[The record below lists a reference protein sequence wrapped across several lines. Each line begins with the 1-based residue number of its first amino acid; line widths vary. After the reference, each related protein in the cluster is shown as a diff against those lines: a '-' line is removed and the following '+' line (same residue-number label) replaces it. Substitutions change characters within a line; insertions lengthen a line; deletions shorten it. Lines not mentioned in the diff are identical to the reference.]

1 MSLNG
6 LIWLDTNAS
15 DIHLLPGLVSP
26 QLKRLL
32 RPTKLDANGVA
43 TADTFSNMSSV
54 ALSFAAQ
61 FAGAPNS
68 HGVKVDETTGE
79 VTVAASLPA
88 GPKLR
93 SFIITATAK
102 EAAVTATRRIR
113 VNVHG
118 SISKMWLTPARLTV
132 RKDAKNMRLSLLAQF
147 DDGTIGDITNWAPF
161 DQSLVPG
168 DFVHA
173 AGSTTPVLEW
183 SADSGAVV
191 TVDKITGVLKAT
203 AETGSANITV
213 KFLNQAASAT
223 VACAKPW
230 STATTVTHVSGPGP
244 RQVNFVRNMLF
255 LPDGFQDT
263 AAEKASFEQL
273 VRFVVARL
281 ASRNRTRPFAALANR
296 MNFFFAWVPSPDA
309 GVSVLNELD
318 RETLGA
324 STAKGGLLK
333 LPSLDRG
340 GTGKWSLEQLIN
352 EVGLPTPTSDPIISV
367 LDQGRIDDWQALYGP
382 QVTSARMKHLFNTW
396 LALND
401 RVILNERDTAFHMAF
416 GSRPALDEDLPG
428 HALSVNPRRLHN
440 DDFDSFLNALH
451 TSTGASLPDLW
462 SKGKDN
468 NLVVIICRSN
478 HVGGLNHARDNGGR
492 TVGVSFRR
500 DSYHFMQDT
509 TPPGNGFDITPD
521 KIPSDPTYDLWLT
534 VAHELGHSCNLG
546 DEYGGDATPATADVI
561 GFVTN
566 YANLQARSALDSGGL
581 LIEGNVKWGEWPR
594 IAKAGVLF
602 TNPKPEAGKFRLSL
616 FDGKAAGFKPNDVVR
631 LRTRPLAKA
640 AAPSNRCKVESVAGD
655 DIVIAPLFGA
665 ALDPAKF
672 PAGSIV
678 MAPVRAKDP
687 NPAADSFGADLTLA
701 DADVLHRITDTNNPH
716 NAQPLVS
723 EAAAPNDDFGRQCK
737 NIELKLPTAATN
749 FPKRAAPKP
758 PRYSSWTIGI
768 YENGAQHNCG
778 IFRPTGVCLMNS
790 NAQTDTKTESV
801 NMNDFCLICRYAI
814 VDELDP
820 TMHGSVEDD
829 FVERYGKRGAP

>member
-6 LIWLDTNAS
+6 LMWLDTNAS

-32 RPTKLDANGVA
+32 RPTKRDASGAVSMEE
-43 TADTFSNMSSV
+43 FSNMTSV
-54 ALSFAAQ
+54 TLSFAAQ
-61 FAGAPNS
+61 FAGAPAS
-68 HGVKVDETTGE
+68 HGVTVDVATGE
-79 VTVAASLPA
+79 VAVAPA
-88 GPKLR
+88 GSKLH
-93 SFIITATAK
+93 SFIITASAK
-102 EAAVTATRRIR
+102 EAAVTVTRRIR
-113 VNVHG
+113 VNLHG

-132 RKDAKNMRLSLLAQF
+132 RKNSKNMRLSLLAQF

-161 DQSLVPG
+161 DKSLVPT

-173 AGSTTPVLEW
+173 AGSTAPVLTW
-183 SADSGAVV
+183 SAESGAVV
-191 TVDKITGVLKAT
+191 TVDEVTGVLSAT
-203 AETGSANITV
+203 AETGGAKITV

-223 VACAKPW
+223 VVCAKPW
-230 STATTVTHVSGPGP
+230 STPVTVTHVSGPGP
-244 RQVNFVRNMLF
+244 REVNFVRNMLF
-255 LPDGFQDT
+255 LPDGFKDT

-273 VRFVVARL
+273 VRFVVGRL

-296 MNFFFAWVPSPDA
+296 MNFFFAWLPSPDA

-318 RETLGA
+318 RKTLSA
-324 STAKGGLLK
+324 STAEGRLLK
-333 LPSLDRG
+333 LPSLERG
-340 GTGKWSLEQLIN
+340 PAGKWSLEQLIN
-352 EVGLPTPTSDPIISV
+352 EVGLPTPVSDPIISV
-367 LDQGRIDDWQALYGP
+367 LNQARIDAWQALYGL
-382 QVTSARMKHLFNTW
+382 QVTSTSMGHLFNDW
-396 LALND
+396 LDLND

-416 GSRPALDEDLPG
+416 GSRPALDEDFPG

-451 TSTGASLPDLW
+451 TPTGAGLPDLW

-478 HVGGLNHARDNGGR
+478 HIGGLNDKRDNGGR

-500 DSYHFMQDT
+500 DVVHFMHDT
-509 TPPGNGFDITPD
+509 TPPDKGFDLTPD
-521 KIPSDPTYDLWLT
+521 NIPSDPTYDLWLT

-546 DEYGGDATPATADVI
+546 DEYGGKANPPTAEVI
-561 GFVTN
+561 QSVTK
-566 YANLQARSALDSGGL
+566 YANLQDRSALDSGGF
-581 LIEGNVKWGEWPR
+581 LIESNLKWAEWPR
-594 IAKAGVLF
+594 IAKAGVLL

-631 LRTRPLAKA
+631 LRTRPLPTA
-640 AAPSNRCKVESVAGD
+640 AAPSGRFKVESVVGN

-687 NPAADSFGADLTLA
+687 NPAADSYGGDLTLA

-716 NAQPLVS
+716 NAQPLAG
-723 EAAAPNDDFGRQCK
+723 EAPAPNDAFGRKCK
-737 NIELKLPTAATN
+737 NIELNLPTAATN
-749 FPKRAAPKP
+749 FPNRAAPKP

-778 IFRPTGVCLMNS
+778 IFRPTGVCLMNT
-790 NAQTDTKTESV
+790 NAQKDTKTNST

-820 TMHGSVEDD
+820 TIHGSVEDD
-829 FVERYGKRGAP
+829 FVERYGNRGAP